1 MRATAPTSVVGRER
15 LRLFVALPLPPA
27 AVSALARWQREVL
40 ASVVGVRI
48 VPPENLHVT
57 VAFLGGRPASDVA
70 PIVEAMRE
78 CAARA
83 ERPVLAPS
91 RYRETGSVGMLVL
104 DDEGRRAARL
114 AAKLFRRLER
124 LGVYERERREWLPHV
139 TVLRFRVPPR
149 LALEPPALGRVCPS
163 EVALYHSV
171 LRRDGAH
178 YEIVE
183 SVALGG

>member
-1 MRATAPTSVVGRER
+1 MRAPSTASVGRRER
-15 LRLFVALPLPPA
+15 LRLFIALPLPPP
-27 AVSALARWQREVL
+27 VVGALERWQREAL
-40 ASVVGVRI
+40 ASVRRVRV

-57 VAFLGGRPASDVA
+57 VAFLGGRPADDVG
-70 PIVEAMRE
+70 PVMEAMRE
-78 CAARA
+78 CAARSA
-83 ERPVLAPS
+83 PPVLTPS
-91 RYRETGSVGMLVL
+91 RYRETRSVGMVVFE
-104 DDEGRRAARL
+104 DEDRRAARL

-139 TVLRFRVPPR
+139 TVLRFRERPR
-149 LALEPPALGRVCPS
+149 LALEPPALGPVSPS

-171 LRRDGAH
+171 LRPDGAR